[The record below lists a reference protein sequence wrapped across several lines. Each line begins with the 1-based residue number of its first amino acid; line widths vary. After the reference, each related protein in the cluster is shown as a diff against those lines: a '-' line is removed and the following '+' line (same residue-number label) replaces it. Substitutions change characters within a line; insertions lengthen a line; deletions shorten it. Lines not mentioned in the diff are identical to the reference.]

1 MNRAFTYILTLGL
14 LMIGGGVMGQRTGG
28 TSNNG
33 GGEQTQ
39 AHGVIVGGSVFG
51 GGNLANV
58 AGSSSVTISQT
69 QLSDRTQVS
78 ASIAGDV
85 YGGGAKALVNTASTS
100 GNVKTTS
107 VTLSN
112 GTVQGDIYGG
122 GLGYLANG
130 AEDDP
135 TTAFDE
141 SSDFEANVSGPV
153 TVTISGGSSR
163 NVFGCNNLKGAP
175 QSTVEVNVNGG
186 TISQNV
192 FGGGNLASTPNTVAP
207 EVNIDGG
214 IVGNDVYGGGALAD
228 VGGTTVNIMGGT
240 VSGDIYGGALGDAY
254 HNALVNGKVT
264 VNIGSGTPNPSVP
277 GGIAANSVVSGSAI
291 IGGSVYGCNNAAGTP
306 KDDVEVNIFKTNH
319 ETGGNDY
326 PSSVTTLLELS
337 TLTAGYEST
346 DYLNKFAIKAVYGG
360 GNKASYIPAATSTGV
375 STKCI
380 TVNIYGCSENTIQ
393 TVYGG
398 GNAADVGVM
407 ADPDNNVALFSVNTN
422 LNVYGGFID
431 RVFGGGN
438 GYSGSTPPNHTDPTQ
453 PEYNPG
459 ANISGT
465 ATTQIHGGLFRQIFG
480 GSNQFGDVGAT
491 ALTLEKTCDYL
502 LIKESFGGANEADIT
517 GNVTTTLACS
527 DIEIGSFY
535 GGSNLA
541 NINGSVTLNVYGG
554 IYSNVF
560 GGSKGRLEDS
570 SVTPHITEKSANI
583 DGNVTLNL
591 YGGSIENAFGGCD
604 VKGNITGNI
613 TVNVFDLEKNTCE
626 LSVNN
631 VYGGGRNA
639 AYEPDDITEGV
650 KPVSPV
656 VNMIHGTVSKKTDG
670 TGGNVFGGAYGAS
683 ATVTANPKVN
693 IGYDATTMSGS
704 IPTSSSLPEGYTLPT
719 TYVANVTGNVYG
731 GGDLA
736 AVSGGTMITIQK
748 ASMNDATTTIGG
760 SVYGGGNEATVSG
773 ATTVTMTNGT
783 VTNDVYGGGALAD
796 VGTAAVTGSN
806 PVAAT
811 QHNVTVSNG
820 SVRTVYGGGM
830 GRLTAGQV
838 QAKAAT
844 VNGEVGVTI
853 SDGNISSGVYG
864 GCNVNGTVVGG
875 TTVGINGGTIG
886 HMTNGSDVYGAI
898 YGGGLGENTNV
909 QGSVAL
915 TVGASGNPTIN
926 GDVYG
931 GSAQGLVNCTFNAS
945 NAQTHTPGAVTGV
958 TITNGIINGDVY
970 GGGHGLGGKT
980 ANVWGP
986 VTVNVNGGSI
996 NTYGENNAFGGNV
1009 FGCNNAAGAPQS
1021 TVQVN
1026 INNNVTKN
1034 VYGGGNLAAYSSP
1047 LNTNNVHTDYPEVN
1061 INNGT
1066 MANVFGG
1073 GKGNPNDASGETA
1086 KVTGNPKVTIGDGTS
1101 SHSVV
1106 VSNNVY
1112 GGGDAANVGGN
1123 AIVVYN
1129 DNNSNSTVK
1138 NLFGGGNAAGVTG
1151 TTQVTMTQ
1159 GKVTDGL
1166 YGGCNT
1172 KGTVGGDITVALNGG
1187 TVGTDGGPTADV
1199 YGGGFGASTSTS
1211 GDIGITL
1218 EGTTIN
1224 GDLYGGSAFGGVNAS
1239 TENTTTITV
1248 GSNTL
1253 NGIVFGGGK
1262 GDVEGE
1268 QGHSN
1273 ITAVSK
1279 GNVLINYNIANTD
1292 LAGLYGGANVNGN
1305 VKGNIVVNVLA
1316 DVGTSGNGGSIDIF
1330 GGGLGSET
1338 NTEGNVTVNIGNL
1351 TGPAAP
1357 TIYGDIYGGSA
1368 LGNVNNGLDDLTTV
1382 NVLNGIL
1389 NGNVFGGGLGDR
1401 ASIGNNHS
1409 DVAALVNGTVKVNI
1423 GATDGGTTPTYT
1435 GNATINGNVYGCNNT
1450 NGSPQ
1455 GDVAVNIYKT
1465 AHTTENTATY
1475 QGNNPTYAI
1484 ANVFGGGKQADYAP
1498 ENNSSSSTKKAT
1510 VHVYNCTN
1518 TIEDLF
1524 GGGDAA
1530 AALGV
1535 VTIVDGGR
1543 FDRVFGGGNGETSEA
1558 NIGAGGTNLQVHGG
1572 YINQLFG
1579 GSNKNGSISGA
1590 MSVSVD
1596 NTSGCG
1602 EDIHEF
1608 FGGSNEVVIGDSEHP
1623 VNLSTTINCGTKFGD
1638 VYGGSNLAD
1647 IYGNVTLT
1655 INGGEMANVY
1665 AGSKGRLADNTVTPN
1680 ITAQAANINGNVTL
1694 HVYGGKIT
1702 NAYGGSNLYGNIT
1715 GAISVDL
1722 DWSQTT
1728 CTDAKSIGNIYGGSN
1743 LAQYKPTYT
1752 PTSGSVRIS
1761 PEVHI
1766 KHGTVT
1772 HSVFGGGYG
1781 ESAKVIDASPKV
1793 TIGDADTEPYA
1804 IVSEDVFGGGD
1815 LAEVNNGGT
1824 TLLIQGAHSS
1834 VRNIYGGGNK
1844 AHVSSATTV
1853 NVNGGTVTQDVYGG
1867 GALANVGGSNV
1878 TLSGG
1883 TVRTLYG
1890 GGMGNTT
1897 TAALVDN
1904 NAQVT
1909 VSGGTINGY
1918 KINTTGPDIY
1928 GGVFGGCNVKGTVKG
1943 GSTVQITGAFNT
1955 GTNRVNVYGGGLGES
1970 TNVVGTVAVSVGAN
1984 VNGDV
1989 YGGSAKGLVNYVYN
2003 NDVTPTTANSSA
2015 TTTVT
2020 LTGGAVTGDIY
2031 GGGHGLDNQ
2040 LANVGGPVTVTV
2052 SGGSANN
2059 VFGANNLLGAPQSG
2073 TIQVNISNGTVNQD
2087 VYGGGNEAATEQP
2100 TQVTVGGGQVK
2111 RDVYGGGAYAS
2122 TGATT
2127 VNITAGTIGTS
2138 GTTTTGNVYG
2148 GGLGGGTHE
2157 PSVGTVTVNI
2167 GAAPATTGANP
2178 TGDATILGSVYGCN
2192 NAKGSPTGD
2201 VTVHVWKTHQEG
2213 QTLFS
2218 GTAYAIDQVFG
2229 GGNQADFTGTYKA
2242 YVYIHGC
2249 ENTIRR
2255 VFGGGNNADAY
2266 GVETTIDGGRFDYVF
2281 GGGNGEGDGN
2291 EANIGEGGVILTIMG
2306 GKVNQFFGGSN
2317 QHGEITGPLTV
2328 SATSGSCDL
2337 DVENFFC
2344 GSNQVY
2350 IGGSVNTTI
2359 ECVNGMN
2366 VTNLYGGSNL
2376 ADIGGSVTLTVKG
2389 GTYTNVFGGSKGR
2402 LASTGVE
2409 AKAADITHDVTLNL
2423 YGGTIENAFGGS
2435 DVYGNIGG
2443 KITVNVIDDGSMNTA
2458 TPPVATC
2465 PLVLNNVYGG
2475 GRDAAYTPTDAVAL
2489 SPNFSPEVNIIHG
2502 AVTKKAIID
2511 PNTNQVT
2518 GYTGGNVFGG
2528 GLGATAVATSN
2539 PKVTIGYGT
2548 GYTYPTNATTPSAPE
2563 AEVAGNVY
2571 GGGDQAAVMGNTVV
2585 NIQKSNTTVGA
2596 DVYGGGN
2603 KALVSKSTAVS
2614 VTDGVVTGD
2623 VYGGGALADVNTT
2636 GGTNPTLTSG
2646 ATTSVS
2652 ISGGQVKDVY
2662 GGGLGSNES
2671 SNIVAAKVFGPVSVT
2686 IDGGSVQNVYGCNN
2700 ENGAPQNNVTVNINN
2715 SVTGNVYGGGNLAS
2729 YTAPDVT
2736 TERPYNPVVSINN
2749 GTIANVFGGGNGD
2762 DEDLT
2767 GETAKVIGHP
2777 IVTIGDSES
2786 NHKAIVT
2793 NVYGGGNAANVGGNT
2808 KVTYNDNNSTSTVA
2822 QLFGGGNAAGVTGTT
2837 EVNMTLGKVTSGI
2850 FGGCNS
2856 KGTVGGD
2863 ITVNVTG
2870 GTVGTSATSVAYVYG
2885 GGYGSSTSTT
2895 GNVEVNIG
2903 AAPVAPSTTP
2913 TGNAIIY
2920 GDVYGGSADG
2930 SVNSSAN
2937 NSTDHT
2943 WVTLYAGTIN
2953 GSLYG
2958 GGMGIDNTNC
2968 NVNGDVRVTVNG
2980 GSILTT
2986 TNTSFTTGSV
2996 FGCNNVKGAPK
3007 KTVLVNINND
3017 VAGSVYGGGNLAQY
3031 VAPAGNLNYPQ
3042 VNILNGTLSGDVFGG
3057 GLGNSGDQGKVTGNP
3072 QVTIN
3077 GANAIV
3083 NGTNSGVYGGG
3094 SVAPTQGNPV
3104 VTLTTGTVANIYG
3117 GGKAASVT
3125 GATTVNVNG
3134 GTVDKTGTT
3143 DTGNVYGGCNSS
3155 GTVSSTTN
3163 VNITNGT
3170 VEGSVFGGGKG
3181 GPTQVTGKATV
3192 IISGSYTAVNGD
3204 VFGGGDEGVV
3214 NGGTDV
3220 QIKAQP

>member
-1 MNRAFTYILTLGL
+1 MS
-14 LMIGGGVMGQRTGG
+14 GVAMGQREGG
-28 TSNNG
+28 NSG
-33 GGEQTQ
+33 GGGNTQ
-39 AHGVIVGGSVFG
+39 QQPHVIVGGSVFG

-58 AGSSSVTISQT
+58 AGSSTVTINQAN
-69 QLSDRTQVS
+69 
-78 ASIAGDV
+78 ASIGEDV
-85 YGGGAKALVNTASTS
+85 YGGGAKALVNTSDGSTHTD
-100 GNVKTTS
+100 GAVTT
-107 VTLSN
+107 VTLTQ
-112 GTVQGDIYGG
+112 GTVGRDLYGG
-122 GLGYLANG
+122 GLGQKQVGETPAINADVFG
-130 AEDDP
+130 D
-135 TTAFDE
+135 
-141 SSDFEANVSGPV
+141 V
-153 TVTISGGSSR
+153 TVNVNGGAVVGR
-163 NVFGCNNLKGAP
+163 VFGCNNLQGAP
-175 QSTVEVNVNGG
+175 KSNVIVNIEQTGSSMTVHDVFGGGNEADATVNPVVNIIAGAISKIENTNNGG
-186 TISQNV
+186 NV
-192 FGGGNLASTPNTVAP
+192 FGGGNQAS
-207 EVNIDGG
+207 I
-214 IVGNDVYGGGALAD
+214 
-228 VGGTTVNIMGGT
+228 GGTTVNVTGGSIA
-240 VSGDIYGGALGDAY
+240 SGLYGGCNTSGNVTDAILVNVTGGQIGASGNGNAANIHGGGYGNQTTTSGNVTVNFGTTGTTHSATPTLYGDLYGGSGFGNVNNEATDLTTVNILNGEINGSVYGGGLGSTSPNYA
-254 HNALVNGKVT
+254 ALVNGKVT
-264 VNIGSGTPNPSVP
+264 VNIGS
-277 GGIAANSVVSGSAI
+277 VSGTGTSATYSGKASI
-291 IGGSVYGCNNAAGTP
+291 TGEVFGCNNANGTP
-306 KDDVEVNIFKTNH
+306 KDDVAVNIYMTNH
-319 ETGGNDY
+319 TVGNTPGVDDNRY
-326 PSSVTTLLELS
+326 PSELLAMTTGQLQAFQQLPN
-337 TLTAGYEST
+337 T
-346 DYLNKFAIKAVYGG
+346 DAQYALKAVYGG
-360 GNKASYIPAATSTGV
+360 GNLAEYAPASVESGETPHKA
-375 STKCI
+375 
-380 TVNIYGCSENTIQ
+380 TVHVYQCSENTIKA
-393 TVYGG
+393 VYGG
-398 GNAADVGVM
+398 CNAAD
-407 ADPDNNVALFSVNTN
+407 ASNVSVIID
-422 LNVYGGFID
+422 GGRFD
-431 RVFGGGN
+431 QVFGGGN
-438 GYSGSTPPNHTDPTQ
+438 GAGDT
-453 PEYNPG
+453 NPG
-459 ANISGT
+459 ANITET
-465 ATTQIHGGLFRQIFG
+465 AATRIHGGLFNQIFG
-480 GSNQFGDVGAT
+480 GSDTKGDVGT
-491 ALTLEKTCDYL
+491 VDLVIDNESGCLE
-502 LIKESFGGANEADIT
+502 LINESFGGANKAVIHGD
-517 GNVTTTLACS
+517 VTTTLACS
-527 DIEIGSFY
+527 QIQIGSFY

-541 NINGSVTLNVYGG
+541 DIIDGDVTLNVLGG
-554 IYSNVF
+554 IYNNVF
-560 GGSKGRLEDS
+560 GGSKGDS
-570 SVTPHITEKSANI
+570 EESANI
-583 DGNVTLNL
+583 IGDVTLNL
-591 YGGSIENAFGGCD
+591 YGGTMVNAFGGSD
-604 VKGNITGNI
+604 VNGNITGKI
-613 TVNVFDLEKNTCE
+613 TVNVLDKGGSCS
-626 LSVNN
+626 LSVQNIYGGGRDAAYTPVIPSGVNELFTPEVNLINTQVIN
-631 VYGGGRNA
+631 VYGGGYGSTA
-639 AYEPDDITEGV
+639 TV
-650 KPVSPV
+650 SSSPV
-656 VNMIHGTVSKKTDG
+656 VVIGSTTLPEGQTLPQTPSVSVT
-670 TGGNVFGGAYGAS
+670 GNVFGGGEEAPVA
-683 ATVTANPKVN
+683 
-693 IGYDATTMSGS
+693 GS
-704 IPTSSSLPEGYTLPT
+704 
-719 TYVANVTGNVYG
+719 TYV
-731 GGDLA
+731 
-736 AVSGGTMITIQK
+736 TIQN
-748 ASMNDATTTIGG
+748 AYSSVGG
-760 SVYGGGNEATVSG
+760 IFGGGNQAS
-773 ATTVTMTNGT
+773 
-783 VTNDVYGGGALAD
+783 
-796 VGTAAVTGSN
+796 VGN
-806 PVAAT
+806 
-811 QHNVTVSNG
+811 
-820 SVRTVYGGGM
+820 
-830 GRLTAGQV
+830 
-838 QAKAAT
+838 AT
-844 VNGEVGVTI
+844 VNVNGGLV
-853 SDGNISSGVYG
+853 SAGVYG
-864 GCNVNGTVVGG
+864 GCNEQGTVGGVIPTNSCTVTPANGT
-875 TTVGINGGTIG
+875 TTVTITQNNNATYDGTSTVNLNGGTIG
-886 HMTNGSDVYGAI
+886 ANTNATTRANV
-898 YGGGLGENTNV
+898 YGGGLGTATNV
-909 QGSVAL
+909 YGTVAL
-915 TVGASGNPTIN
+915 EVKGSTIY

-931 GSAQGLVNCTFNAS
+931 GSAKGLVNCTVNS
-945 NAQTHTPGAVTGV
+945 GTQSHTADKVTGV
-958 TITNGIINGDVY
+958 TIISGNIFGDVY
-970 GGGHGLGGKT
+970 GGGHGPGGED

-986 VTVNVNGGSI
+986 VTVTMNGGNI
-996 NTYGENNAFGGNV
+996 KTYTNDGVKGGNIFGGNNV
-1009 FGCNNAAGAPQS
+1009 AGTPKDNI
-1021 TVQVN
+1021 TVN
-1026 INNNVTKN
+1026 INANVTN
-1034 VYGGGNLAAYSSP
+1034 SDNTTGCVYGGGNLASYIAP
-1047 LNTNNVHTDYPEVN
+1047 AVTNDRPNNPVVVV
-1061 INNGT
+1061 NNGA
-1066 MANVFGG
+1066 MVNVFGG
-1073 GKGNPNDASGETA
+1073 GLGAA
-1086 KVTGNPKVTIGDGTS
+1086 AAVTGNPKVTIGDNNG
-1101 SHSVV
+1101 SHYAV
-1106 VSNNVY
+1106 VSGNVY
-1112 GGGDAANVGGN
+1112 GGGDQAPVIGSTT
-1123 AIVVYN
+1123 VTYN
-1129 DNNSNSTVK
+1129 DNNTTSSSVGK
-1138 NLFGGGNAAGVTG
+1138 LFGGGNNIAGNNGVSGASTVTL
-1151 TTQVTMTQ
+1151 TS

-1172 KGTVGGDITVALNGG
+1172 SGTVGGDITIALTGG
-1187 TVGTDGGPTADV
+1187 TVGTSRGATADV
-1199 YGGGFGASTSTS
+1199 YGGGYGASTSTS
-1211 GDIGITL
+1211 GNIGITL
-1218 EGTTIN
+1218 SGTTIN
-1224 GDLYGGSAFGGVNAS
+1224 GDLYGGSAFGSVNAS

-1248 GSNTL
+1248 SSNTL
-1253 NGIVFGGGK
+1253 KGIVFGGGK

-1279 GNVLINYNIANTD
+1279 GNVLINYIIANTD

-1316 DVGTSGNGGSIDIF
+1316 DVGTSGNGGSIDVF

-1357 TIYGDIYGGSA
+1357 TIYGDVYGGSA

-1543 FDRVFGGGNGETSEA
+1543 FDRIFGGGNGETAEA
-1558 NIGAGGTNLQVHGG
+1558 NIGGGGTNLQVHGG

-1602 EDIHEF
+1602 ENIHEF

-1665 AGSKGRLADNTVTPN
+1665 AGSKGRLADNTVTPS
-1680 ITAQAANINGNVTL
+1680 ITAQAANINGDVTL

-1702 NAYGGSNLYGNIT
+1702 NAFGGSNLYGNVT
-1715 GAISVDL
+1715 GAILVDL

-1743 LAQYKPTYT
+1743 LAQYKPTYS
-1752 PTSGSVRIS
+1752 PTTGSVRIS

-1772 HSVFGGGYG
+1772 NSVFGGGYG

-1793 TIGDADTEPYA
+1793 TIGDTDVEPYA
-1804 IVSEDVFGGGD
+1804 IVTEDVFGGGD
-1815 LAEVNNGGT
+1815 LAEVSNGGT
-1824 TLLIQGAHSS
+1824 TLLMQGAHSS

-1844 AHVSSATTV
+1844 ANVSGATAVTV
-1853 NVNGGTVTQDVYGG
+1853 GGGTVSQDVYGG
-1867 GALANVGGSNV
+1867 GALANVGNSDV

-1883 TVRTLYG
+1883 SVRTLYG
-1890 GGMGNTT
+1890 GGMGDAN
-1897 TAALVDN
+1897 TAALVEN

-1909 VSGGTINGY
+1909 VSGGTINGT
-1918 KINTTGPDIY
+1918 KINASGTDVY

-1955 GTNRVNVYGGGLGES
+1955 GTNRVNIYGGGLGQN
-1970 TNVVGTVAVSVGAN
+1970 TNVVGIVAVSVGAN

-1989 YGGSAKGLVNYVYN
+1989 YGGSAKGLVNYNYN
-2003 NDVTPTTANSSA
+2003 NNATPTTANNNA
-2015 TTTVT
+2015 TTVT

-2031 GGGHGLDNQ
+2031 GGGHGLDSQ
-2040 LANVGGPVTVTV
+2040 SANVGGPVTVTV

-2087 VYGGGNEAATEQP
+2087 VYGGGNEAATERP
-2100 TQVTVGGGQVK
+2100 TQVTVSGGQVK

-2138 GTTTTGNVYG
+2138 GNTATGNVYG
-2148 GGLGGGTHE
+2148 GGLGGGIHE
-2157 PSVGTVTVNI
+2157 PSVGAVTVNI
-2167 GAAPATTGANP
+2167 GAAPATTGADP
-2178 TGDATILGSVYGCN
+2178 TGEATILGSVYGCN
-2192 NAKGSPTGD
+2192 NEKGSPTGD
-2201 VTVHVWKTHQEG
+2201 VTVHIWKTHQEG
-2213 QTLFS
+2213 ENQFMTNTTTY
-2218 GTAYAIDQVFG
+2218 GTTYAIYQVFG
-2229 GGNQADFTGTYKA
+2229 GGNKADFLVDNKKA
-2242 YVYIHGC
+2242 HVYIHGC
-2249 ENTIRR
+2249 YNTVYR
-2255 VFGGGNNADAY
+2255 VFGGGNAAAVW
-2266 GVETTIDGGRFDYVF
+2266 GAVTEIDGGRYDYIF
-2281 GGGNGEGDGN
+2281 GGGNGEVAN
-2291 EANIGEGGVILTIMG
+2291 ANIGAGGINLTIRG
-2306 GKVNQFFGGSN
+2306 GKINQFFGGSN
-2317 QHGEITGPLTV
+2317 QHGEITGPLNV

-2337 DVENFFC
+2337 DIENFFC
-2344 GSNQVY
+2344 GSNQVN
-2350 IGGSVNTTI
+2350 IGGNVNTTI

-2409 AKAADITHDVTLNL
+2409 AMAANITHDVTLNL

-2475 GRDAAYTPTDAVAL
+2475 GRDAAYSPTTAGAY
-2489 SPNFSPEVNIIHG
+2489 PEVNIIHG
-2502 AVTKKAIID
+2502 TVSKKND
-2511 PNTNQVT
+2511 
-2518 GYTGGNVFGG
+2518 GTGGNVFGG
-2528 GLGATAVATSN
+2528 GLGTTAVVTSN

-2548 GYTYPTNATTPSAPE
+2548 GYTYPTNATTPSEPE

-2585 NIQKSNTTVGA
+2585 NIQKSNTSVGT

-2603 KALVSKSTAVS
+2603 KALVSKSTEVS
-2614 VTDGVVTGD
+2614 ISGGTVTGD

-2671 SNIVAAKVFGPVSVT
+2671 GNEVAAKVYGPVTVT

-2700 ENGAPQNNVTVNINN
+2700 ENGAPKNNVTVNINS

-2749 GTIANVFGGGNGD
+2749 GTVANVFGGGNGD

-2793 NVYGGGNAANVGGNT
+2793 NVYGGGNAANVSGNT
-2808 KVTYNDNNSTSTVA
+2808 KVTYNDNGSNTSVA

-2837 EVNMTLGKVTSGI
+2837 EVNMILGKVTGGI
-2850 FGGCNS
+2850 YGGCNT
-2856 KGTVGGD
+2856 KGAVGDD

-2870 GTVGTSATSVAYVYG
+2870 GTVGTSATNVAHVYG
-2885 GGYGSSTSTT
+2885 GGYGSNTSTT

-2913 TGNAIIY
+2913 TGDAIIY

-2930 SVNSSAN
+2930 SVNSSAS
-2937 NSTDHT
+2937 NSTNHT

-2958 GGMGIDNTNC
+2958 GGMGINNDNC
-2968 NVNGDVRVTVNG
+2968 NVNGDVKVTVNG

-2986 TNTSFTTGSV
+2986 TNTSLTTGSV

-3007 KTVLVNINND
+3007 KTVSVDIYSN
-3017 VAGSVYGGGNLAQY
+3017 VSGSVYGGGNLAAY
-3031 VAPAGNLNYPQ
+3031 NAPEGNLSYPQ
-3042 VNILNGTLSGDVFGG
+3042 VYIKKGVVGGNVFGG
-3057 GLGNSGDQGKVTGNP
+3057 GKGLTGQEKATVTGNP
-3072 QVTIN
+3072 QVTIGDN
-3077 GANAIV
+3077 TVAGFASVA
-3083 NGTNSGVYGGG
+3083 GSVYGGG
-3094 SVAPTQGNPV
+3094 DAAKV
-3104 VTLTTGTVANIYG
+3104 VGSTTVTYNDNDKTNNVYNSSVANIFG
-3117 GGKAASVT
+3117 GGNAADVT
-3125 GATTVNVNG
+3125 QTTQVTVSNG
-3134 GTVDKTGTT
+3134 VVKKN
-3143 DTGNVYGGCNSS
+3143 GNNDGCVYGGCNSS
-3155 GTVSSTTN
+3155 GTVGAAANENSTN
-3163 VNITNGT
+3163 VSITNGT
-3170 VEGSVFGGGKG
+3170 VEGSVFGGGFG
-3181 GPTQVTGKATV
+3181 EGTAVTGKATV
-3192 IISGSYTAVNGD
+3192 HIIGTGTTVNGD
-3204 VFGGGDEGVV
+3204 VFGGGDNGTVG
-3214 NGGTDV
+3214 GGTEV
-3220 QIKAQP
+3220 KVLESETQP

>member
-1 MNRAFTYILTLGL
+1 
-14 LMIGGGVMGQRTGG
+14 MGQVTV
-28 TSNNG
+28 N
-33 GGEQTQ
+33 
-39 AHGVIVGGSVFG
+39 GSVFG
-51 GGNLANV
+51 GGNLAPV
-58 AGSSSVTISQT
+58 AGNSTVKMNQEN
-69 QLSDRTQVS
+69 
-78 ASIAGDV
+78 ASIGGDV
-85 YGGGAKALVNTASTS
+85 YGGGAKAHVGTDSNNTTKVDILDGIVN
-100 GNVKTTS
+100 
-107 VTLSN
+107 
-112 GTVQGDIYGG
+112 GDVFGG
-122 GLGYLANG
+122 GLGDSIIQGTSHENIAALVFGKVYVNIGAAPTETSTEPTGNATING
-130 AEDDP
+130 
-135 TTAFDE
+135 
-141 SSDFEANVSGPV
+141 S
-153 TVTISGGSSR
+153 
-163 NVFGCNNLKGAP
+163 VFGCNNI
-175 QSTVEVNVNGG
+175 N
-186 TISQNV
+186 
-192 FGGGNLASTPNTVAP
+192 
-207 EVNIDGG
+207 
-214 IVGNDVYGGGALAD
+214 
-228 VGGTTVNIMGGT
+228 
-240 VSGDIYGGALGDAY
+240 
-254 HNALVNGKVT
+254 
-264 VNIGSGTPNPSVP
+264 
-277 GGIAANSVVSGSAI
+277 
-291 IGGSVYGCNNAAGTP
+291 GTP
-306 KDDVEVNIFKTNH
+306 KDDVVVNIYKTKHNSNNSYPENT
-319 ETGGNDY
+319 ETHQITITMEDLGIEAN
-326 PSSVTTLLELS
+326 PNV
-337 TLTAGYEST
+337 
-346 DYLNKFAIKAVYGG
+346 FAIKAVYGG
-360 GNKASYIPAATSTGV
+360 GNMANYIPNAVSGGNPHST
-375 STKCI
+375 
-380 TVNIYGCSENTIQ
+380 TVHIYGCRENTIK
-393 TVYGG
+393 TVYAG
-398 GNAADVGVM
+398 GNAANVGKTGVT
-407 ADPDNNVALFSVNTN
+407 ANTH
-422 LNVYGGFID
+422 LIIDGGRFD
-431 RVFGGGN
+431 QVFGGGN
-438 GYSGSTPPNHTDPTQ
+438 GFSSSDNRDKPYKYQGVCTATPSAEHCDD
-453 PEYNPG
+453 YNPG
-459 ANISGT
+459 ANIYGK
-465 ATTQIHGGLFRQIFG
+465 ATTEINGGLYRQVFG
-480 GSNQFGDVGAT
+480 GSNQLGNVNTVD
-491 ALTLEKTCDYL
+491 LTIQKNCDPL
-502 LIKESFGGANEADIT
+502 WIFESFGGANEAPITSNVETTLACGTSTTPVEIGNFYGGSNKASIT
-517 GNVTTTLACS
+517 GNVT
-527 DIEIGSFY
+527 
-535 GGSNLA
+535 
-541 NINGSVTLNVYGG
+541 LNVKGG
-554 IYSNVF
+554 HYINVF
-560 GGSKGRLEDS
+560 GGSKGLLVEDDPETQEIDES
-570 SVTPHITEKSANI
+570 ENSVAANI
-583 DGNVTLNL
+583 SGNVTLNL
-591 YGGSIENAFGGCD
+591 YGGTITNNAFGGSD
-604 VKGNITGNI
+604 ANGNIGGVI
-613 TVNVFDLEKNTCE
+613 TVNVLDYQSETCP
-626 LSVNN
+626 LHVNN
-631 VYGGGRNA
+631 IYGAGNKTAYQPDALSSGGQ
-639 AYEPDDITEGV
+639 
-650 KPVSPV
+650 PVSPI
-656 VNMIHGTVSKKTDG
+656 VNVIHIKAGTNNNSIT
-670 TGGNVFGGAYGAS
+670 GNVFGGAYGPDGS
-683 ATVTANPKVN
+683 DATVTANPRVT
-693 IGYDATTMSGS
+693 IGYDASTMTIPDDYFSTTELT
-704 IPTSSSLPEGYTLPT
+704 PATLR
-719 TYVANVTGNVYG
+719 AAIFGNVYG

-736 AVSGGTMITIQK
+736 PVVGSTQVIVKKDVASTAIT
-748 ASMNDATTTIGG
+748 SIGG
-760 SVYGGGNEATVSG
+760 SVYGGGNEAY
-773 ATTVTMTNGT
+773 VTGSTIVNVTGGT
-783 VTNDVYGGGALAD
+783 VTQDVYGGGALAN
-796 VGTAAVTGSN
+796 VNGNGTQASSGTNTTS
-806 PVAAT
+806 
-811 QHNVTVSNG
+811 VTVSGG
-820 SVRTVYGGGM
+820 SVRDVYGGGL
-830 GRLTAGQV
+830 GSNESGNVVAAKVFGPVTVTIDAGTVQNVYGCNNANGAPQSNVTVNINSNVANSVYGGGNLAEYQAPTATTERPNNPMVNINNGTMLNVFGGGNGDEEDTTGETAKVIGNPLVTVGDSNDAHKTNVTNVYGGGNAANVNGNTKVIYNDNNNLSTLASLYGGGNAAGVSGTTTVEMSLGQV
-838 QAKAAT
+838 T
-844 VNGEVGVTI
+844 T
-853 SDGNISSGVYG
+853 GVYG
-864 GCNVNGTVVGG
+864 GCNTKGTVGG
-875 TTVGINGGTIG
+875 ASTVSINGGTIG
-886 HMTNGSDVYGAI
+886 TSSNRANV
-898 YGGGLGENTNV
+898 YGGGLGSPTV
-909 QGSVAL
+909 VSGSVN
-915 TVGASGNPTIN
+915 VTITGSIVN

-931 GSAQGLVNCTFNAS
+931 GSAQGKVNCTYSGTEPGYTGGNV
-945 NAQTHTPGAVTGV
+945 NTHVTLQGGTV
-958 TITNGIINGDVY
+958 NGDIY
-970 GGGHGLGGKT
+970 GGGYGIDATL
-980 ANVWGP
+980 ADVWGP
-986 VTVNVNGGSI
+986 VIVDI
-996 NTYGENNAFGGNV
+996 NDGTIGTYNSGANGGNV
-1009 FGCNNAAGAPQS
+1009 FGCNNAAGAPKNS
-1021 TVQVN
+1021 VVVN

-1034 VYGGGNLAAYSSP
+1034 VYGGGNLAAYTYTTG
-1047 LNTNNVHTDYPEVN
+1047 NYPEVN
-1061 INNGT
+1061 IKKGE
-1066 MANVFGG
+1066 MENVFGG

-1172 KGTVGGDITVALNGG
+1172 KGTVGGNITVALNGG

-1316 DVGTSGNGGSIDIF
+1316 DVGTSGNGGSIDVF

-1351 TGPAAP
+1351 TAAP

-1389 NGNVFGGGLGDR
+1389 YSNVFGGGLGDR

-1409 DVAALVNGTVKVNI
+1409 DVAALVNGTVEVNI

-1498 ENNSSSSTKKAT
+1498 ENNYSSSTKKAT

-1665 AGSKGRLADNTVTPN
+1665 AGSKGRLADNTVTPA
-1680 ITAQAANINGNVTL
+1680 ITAQAANIYGNVTL

-1702 NAYGGSNLYGNIT
+1702 DAYGGSNLYGNIT

-1909 VSGGTINGY
+1909 VSGGTINGT
-1918 KINTTGPDIY
+1918 KINTSGADVY

-2003 NDVTPTTANSSA
+2003 NDVAPTTANSSA

-2475 GRDAAYTPTDAVAL
+2475 GRDAAYTPTTAGAY
-2489 SPNFSPEVNIIHG
+2489 PEVNIIHG
-2502 AVTKKAIID
+2502 AVTKKAVEVGG
-2511 PNTNQVT
+2511 TT
-2518 GYTGGNVFGG
+2518 TYTGGNVFGG
-2528 GLGATAVATSN
+2528 GLGTTAVVTSN
-2539 PKVTIGYGT
+2539 PKVTIGYAS
-2548 GYTYPTNATTPSAPE
+2548 GYTYPGNATQPSTPK
-2563 AEVAGNVY
+2563 AEVYGNVY

-2749 GTIANVFGGGNGD
+2749 GTVANVFGGGNGD

-2767 GETAKVIGHP
+2767 GETAMVIGHP

-3007 KTVLVNINND
+3007 KTVLVNINSD

-3042 VNILNGTLSGDVFGG
+3042 VNILNGTVSGDVFGG

-3094 SVAPTQGNPV
+3094 SVAPTEGNPV

-3220 QIKAQP
+3220 QIKE